1 VCGIGDAA
9 HFFQPLCNNEIG
21 MLCDIARRYFLAK
34 NVFVCA
40 NNARVVVLDLNCER
54 YMTLHERA
62 AALLGRYVVDWP
74 IPAHADSRGSGPTQ
88 EACRLLNQ
96 LASKGLLTN
105 DPMTGRSAA
114 QAEIAPPTE
123 TLFDSIYL
131 LQPAIRAH
139 HVAAFLL
146 CAYRARIAL
155 RYAGMKKVIERV
167 GERKL
172 HASQVATF
180 PDNGRTLMLAAIF
193 NRLRPLALDGR
204 DGCLLHSLALLEFLA
219 HYGLFV
225 QWVFGVRAVPFTAHC
240 WLQQGSV
247 LINDLPQR
255 AGYLTPILVL

>member
-1 VCGIGDAA
+1 VSTTP
-9 HFFQPLCNNEIG
+9 HNSCNPGSHHQIG
-21 MLCDIARRYFLAK
+21 MLSDIARRYFLAK
-34 NVFVCA
+34 NIFVCA

-62 AALLGRYVVDWP
+62 AGLLSPYVVDWP
-74 IPAHADSRGSGPTQ
+74 IPAHADSRGSESTQ
-88 EACRLLNQ
+88 EAHKLLSQ
-96 LASKGLLTN
+96 LASKGLLTT
-105 DPMTGRSAA
+105 DPPPNRSAA
-114 QAEIAPPTE
+114 QAAIPSPTE

-139 HVAAFLL
+139 HVATFLL
-146 CAYRARIAL
+146 CAYRARLAL

-167 GERKL
+167 AQRKL
-172 HASQVATF
+172 HASQAATF
-180 PDNGRTLMLAAIF
+180 PDNERTLMLAAIF

-204 DGCLLHSLALLEFLA
+204 DGCLLHSFALLEFLA

>member
-1 VCGIGDAA
+1 MSHISFSNPCSS
-9 HFFQPLCNNEIG
+9 NEIG
-21 MLCDIARRYFLAK
+21 MLSEIARRYFLA
-34 NVFVCA
+34 NNIFVCA
-40 NNARVVVLDLNCER
+40 NNARVVILDLNCER

-62 AALLGRYVVDWP
+62 AALLGRYIVGWP
-74 IPAHADSRGSGPTQ
+74 IPEDADSRGSGPPQ
-88 EACRLLNQ
+88 EACKLLDQ
-96 LASKGLLTN
+96 LAFKGLLTT
-105 DPMTGRSAA
+105 DPTTGRSAA
-114 QAEIAPPTE
+114 QAAVASPTE

-167 GERKL
+167 GKRKR
-172 HASQVATF
+172 HASQAATL
-180 PDNGRTLMLAAIF
+180 PDNERTLMLAAIF